1 MATDDKKHAASL
13 SLALRLATLRC
24 TTIIPTHVPGCATRL
39 LGPPGLGFSVPPPPP
54 PATTGANVG
63 ANVVVKKVL
72 RMIRIR
78 GLTNDPCQRYLLYPD
93 LIEPNLTR
101 INESPDNTNYFYFCA
116 SFKIFTIGFTEPI
129 NRKVLFKL

>member
-13 SLALRLATLRC
+13 SLALRLATLLC

-39 LGPPGLGFSVPPPPP
+39 LGPPGLELSVPPPPP
-54 PATTGANVG
+54 PPNTPGTNVK

-78 GLTNDPCQRYLLYPD
+78 GLTLTYDPCNATSF
-93 LIEPNLTR
+93 IR
-101 INESPDNTNYFYFCA
+101 I
-116 SFKIFTIGFTEPI
+116 
-129 NRKVLFKL
+129 